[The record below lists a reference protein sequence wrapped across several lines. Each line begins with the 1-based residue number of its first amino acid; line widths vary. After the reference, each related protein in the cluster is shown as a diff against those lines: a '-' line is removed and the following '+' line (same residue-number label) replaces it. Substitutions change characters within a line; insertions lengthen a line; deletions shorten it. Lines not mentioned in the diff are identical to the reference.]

1 MSLQYMGNIVF
12 CSLMSSMWNVKSNYQ
27 IIEIAIV
34 LPVTAFQIF
43 QIRTTHLLVTGSK
56 HSTDRRNDEPS

>member
-1 MSLQYMGNIVF
+1 MSQYMGIDVF
-12 CSLMSSMWNVKSNYQ
+12 CSLISSLWKVKSNYQ

-43 QIRTTHLLVTGSK
+43 KIRTTHLLVTGSK